1 MKNNLQIYNNDVF
14 GKIRGMM
21 IDGKPY
27 FVGKDVASALGYK
40 DTKNALKDHV
50 KAKYKRRGQIAT
62 PSGKQMATLINEP
75 GLYSLIMSS
84 KLPAAEEFQDWIFEK
99 VIPSIRKTGAYG
111 VDKNYA
117 KWLKARGNG
126 KEIRKV
132 ETDVIKEFIEQV
144 AKPQGYVEKFK
155 GELYAQ
161 ISIKANRAV
170 GLKDKNDR
178 DNGDIRQIGMLGVIE
193 HGIRQILKSAAKA
206 TVKPFYKSTMDDI
219 DNWIERVKKDTFFD
233 SYLELKIPQLRLV

>member
-1 MKNNLQIYNNDVF
+1 
-14 GKIRGMM
+14 M
-21 IDGKPY
+21 IDDKPY

-40 DTKNALKDHV
+40 RERDALKEHIRD
-50 KAKYKRRGQIAT
+50 KYKLTRQITASGQRR
-62 PSGKQMATLINEP
+62 KMTLISEP
-75 GLYSLIMSS
+75 GLYSLIMAS

-99 VIPSIRKTGAYG
+99 VIPSIRETGAYG
-111 VDKNYA
+111 IDKNYA

-126 KEIRKV
+126 KEIRKI
-132 ETDVIKEFIEQV
+132 ETDAIKEFIEKV
-144 AKPQGYVEKFK
+144 AKPQGYIEKFK

-193 HGIRQILKSAAKA
+193 HGIRQILKTAVTA